1 MIRVVKNPS
10 IILPTVAPLG
20 TEVEAIADALEHV
33 SLEAYIPED
42 NGSTINQLYEKTIFV
57 SATEVV
63 AAGVPGNLNVWI
75 EISPYPT
82 SVSVLYWAILGL
94 PATIVGTGVNGTLHT
109 VAIPWNTYSPFFR
122 AVVQSPVPLATATW
136 SVQVTYVGQG

>member
-136 SVQVTYVGQG
+136 SVQVTYAGQG